1 MNTHYLCTQVGAEGI
16 GEVSEGLPD
25 YLDEEPSDSSGLS
38 GGAVAGIVIVI
49 LVVVIVVLVV
59 AGVAA
64 GYYATH
70 SRRGKYIIGTAGNDN
85 EPRYIENPAALDGDS
100 RDKLALSQSM
110 PMQETDDSVTVS
122 VVVKNENT
130 LDEVNEKETQTKEEE
145 SSPDVVDSTQEA
157 TGGEEK
163 EEEKKKDD
171 HSSSDDSSDDE
182 EDKKEKPK
190 ESKKVEEDEMITDL

>member
-1 MNTHYLCTQVGAEGI
+1 M
-16 GEVSEGLPD
+16 
-25 YLDEEPSDSSGLS
+25 
-38 GGAVAGIVIVI
+38 AGIVIVI
-49 LVVVIVVLVV
+49 LLVVIVVLAV

-64 GYYATH
+64 WYYATH
-70 SRRGKYIIGTAGNDN
+70 SRRGKYIIGTTGNDN
-85 EPRYIENPAALDGDS
+85 EVRYVENPAALAGDS

-110 PMQETDDSVTVS
+110 PMQETDDTVTVS

-130 LDEVNEKETQTKEEE
+130 RDEVNETEAQTKEME
-145 SSPDVVDSTQEA
+145 SSPDVVDSTQGA

-171 HSSSDDSSDDE
+171 HSSSNDSSDDE

-190 ESKKVEEDEMITDL
+190 ESIEVEEDEMNTDL